1 MTPASLLA
9 ECQKAGV
16 VVELASGALKLKGQP
31 DAVHS
36 AAGMLRPFKAELVR
50 YLDQPIAEPL
60 SHVAP
65 LCQASSTAPPP
76 DDAVGARVALF
87 RGRGLNQAAA
97 MALAQRLMVR
107 DQQHD
112 ERRVCLECAHMAGT
126 ANARRCGQWRQTRM
140 KGPAMPADLVD
151 VLQRCHGFAIRVL
164 RDSEASP

>member
-16 VVELASGALKLKGQP
+16 IVELASGALKLKGQP
-31 DAVHS
+31 DAVHF
-36 AAGMLRPFKAELVR
+36 AAGMLRPFKEDLVR

-60 SHVAP
+60 FQVAP
-65 LCQASSTAPPP
+65 PCQASSTTPP
-76 DDAVGARVALF
+76 DDTTRARATLF

-97 MALAQRLMVR
+97 MALAHRLTVR
-107 DQQHD
+107 DQLRD

>member
-1 MTPASLLA
+1 MPPANLLA

-16 VVELASGALKLKGQP
+16 IVELASGALKLKGQS
-31 DAVHS
+31 DAVHF
-36 AAGMLRPFKAELVR
+36 AAGMLRPFKDELVQ

-60 SHVAP
+60 SQAGQP
-65 LCQASSTAPPP
+65 RQASSTAPS
-76 DDAVGARVALF
+76 DDTTCARVTLF

-97 MALAQRLMVR
+97 MALAQRLTVR

-151 VLQRCHGFAIRVL
+151 VLQRCRGFAIRAL